1 MNNGVL
7 IMRIK
12 NLLIIIT
19 IVAAILLVVRYV
31 GQVRDNRRGY
41 NFVSNSRIFIN
52 WLLVIILVGS
62 LVGIGITSFTGH
74 KESTAPAPAKTS
86 KSSSA
91 VEPAADDDD
100 DITLSFK
107 KTAHLNSDGVVKV
120 KFLISPRTKVTIR
133 GHRSGIVVGTFKPSK
148 ADGTVTRSFTFDTAG
163 TYDIIARRGD
173 QKVVKHLKIKEAAEK
188 ASSSSSFSAVSSTGT
203 SSSSSIASSQSSTSA
218 ASRND
223 NTSTGSTGTSQSTN
237 GSVSGSTGGNYY
249 RGGTGYRSSNSNNNT
264 NPSRG
269 GGDASASDGQGTPS
283 TGNGVLND

>member
-1 MNNGVL
+1 
-7 IMRIK
+7 MRIK

>member
-1 MNNGVL
+1 
-7 IMRIK
+7 MRIK

-107 KTAHLNSDGVVKV
+107 KTAHLNSDSVVKV